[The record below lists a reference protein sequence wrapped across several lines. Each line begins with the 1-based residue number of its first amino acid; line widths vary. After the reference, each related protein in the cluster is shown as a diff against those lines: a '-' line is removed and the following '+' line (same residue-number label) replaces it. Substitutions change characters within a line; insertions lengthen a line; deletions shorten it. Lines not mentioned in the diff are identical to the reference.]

1 MFTLLVPRML
11 TSCYRPAPYLW
22 QGTRVS
28 VSHIVNE
35 MCLKQAC
42 SELATEFVT
51 MLLFYQVAARLFSTC
66 SQAVELQVVD
76 KWLEQLVNKS
86 VEVIQ
91 FVVSCQQVVD

>member
-1 MFTLLVPRML
+1 MAR
-11 TSCYRPAPYLW
+11 Y
-22 QGTRVS
+22 TRFSLAYCQRDV
-28 VSHIVNE
+28 
-35 MCLKQAC
+35 CLKQVC
-42 SELATEFVT
+42 SALATEFVT
-51 MLLFYQVAARLFSTC
+51 MLLFYQVAGRLFSTC